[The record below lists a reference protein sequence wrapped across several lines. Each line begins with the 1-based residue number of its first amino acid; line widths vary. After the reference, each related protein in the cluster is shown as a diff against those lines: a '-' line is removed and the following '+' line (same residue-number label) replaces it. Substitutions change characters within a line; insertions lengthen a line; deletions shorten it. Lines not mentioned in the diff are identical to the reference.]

1 MTADVTRLLDAWR
14 AGDAEA
20 LQRLV
25 PLVYDELKAVARRQ
39 LRFAGRDGTLD
50 TTALVHEAYLKLVG
64 GAGASL
70 QGREHFFAVAASA
83 MRQVL
88 VDHARRRAAT
98 KRGGAAAAGGRRDEA
113 APEPAAT
120 DALTRL
126 LAIHE
131 ALAQLEGVDPRLV
144 RVVELRVF
152 AGLSVEES
160 ARVLQLSTA
169 TVKREWRKA
178 RALLAVALGGDP
190 FA

>member
-14 AGDAEA
+14 AGDSEA

-88 VDHARRRAAT
+88 VDHARRRAAS
-98 KRGGAAAAGGRRDEA
+98 KRGGAAAAGGRREEA

-131 ALAQLEGVDPRLV
+131 ALAQLEDVDPRLV

-190 FA
+190 PV

>member
-1 MTADVTRLLDAWR
+1 MTTEVTRLLEEWR

-39 LRFAGRDGTLD
+39 LRSAADGTLD
-50 TTALVHEAYLKLVG
+50 TTALVHEAYMKLVG

-98 KRGGAAAAGGRRDEA
+98 KRGGAAAAGGGRDEA

-190 FA
+190 PE